1 MSPHH
6 SSQSRSHSRENS
18 SEFTSN
24 PFSRRSKSDS
34 ELPDGRF
41 HVSSSTSNIIA
52 GSLTAGGGTLE
63 YDMTQLDDNAK
74 PNPYSYYEIKIK
86 QCDNGRGDLDSS
98 RKHNNSEMHFWSYPN
113 ISQNYSSNER
123 LCNSSNGGVKRYNAP
138 KHSSFNGVPFY
149 YGLGGRGYGR
159 PSCWNRRKVCFF
171 AATNKILTRNYYIQ
185 V

>member
-6 SSQSRSHSRENS
+6 SSQSRSHTPKNS
-18 SEFTSN
+18 SDFTTN
-24 PFSRRSKSDS
+24 PISRRSKSDS
-34 ELPDGRF
+34 EIPDGLCNN
-41 HVSSSTSNIIA
+41 VSSSSSNKFA
-52 GSLTAGGGTLE
+52 SCLTAGGGKLE
-63 YDMTQLDDNAK
+63 YDMTRSNDHVQT
-74 PNPYSYYEIKIK
+74 NPYSYYEIKIK

-98 RKHNNSEMHFWSYPN
+98 RKHNSSEMHFWSYPN

-138 KHSSFNGVPFY
+138 KHSSSNGIPFY

-171 AATNKILTRNYYIQ
+171 
-185 V
+185 